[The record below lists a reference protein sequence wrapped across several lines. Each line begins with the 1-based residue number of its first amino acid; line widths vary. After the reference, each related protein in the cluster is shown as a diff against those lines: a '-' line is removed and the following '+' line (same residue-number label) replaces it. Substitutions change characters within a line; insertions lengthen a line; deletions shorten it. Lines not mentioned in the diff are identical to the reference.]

1 MPIISQEE
9 QTTNFN
15 PNTIDYG
22 KIIVDSL
29 KSIITSSASQKFY
42 MVNVLFNLLLYSI
55 TFLGVLSFFSGL
67 GYNNQQE
74 QMTQKIIEIIIT
86 NITNPMNLTQTLF
99 GIFLLFLAI
108 VIVVS
113 GINYYIIGW
122 GISKILEELEGTQ
135 KNFGLLTWA
144 KLLVLNIWKVIVA
157 FTSLLD
163 KKFLMVF
170 IGIIFL
176 SIGSVVLMIM
186 TRVNPMF
193 ALIASLLFILVLVLG
208 IIYFFIIIYN
218 LLRLHLVQF
227 YLIDN
232 NEKGV
237 IESTKKTWEITK
249 GKVSSMLVLIVIIII
264 ISFLI
269 NLPLSF
275 INGIIELLF
284 FNSEAKLILQIIF
297 NLISIL
303 IESYLTVFNLNAM
316 ARFYL
321 AIKE

>member
-135 KNFGLLTWA
+135 KNFG
-144 KLLVLNIWKVIVA
+144 
-157 FTSLLD
+157 
-163 KKFLMVF
+163 
-170 IGIIFL
+170 
-176 SIGSVVLMIM
+176 
-186 TRVNPMF
+186 
-193 ALIASLLFILVLVLG
+193 
-208 IIYFFIIIYN
+208 
-218 LLRLHLVQF
+218 
-227 YLIDN
+227 
-232 NEKGV
+232 
-237 IESTKKTWEITK
+237 
-249 GKVSSMLVLIVIIII
+249 
-264 ISFLI
+264 
-269 NLPLSF
+269 
-275 INGIIELLF
+275 
-284 FNSEAKLILQIIF
+284 
-297 NLISIL
+297 
-303 IESYLTVFNLNAM
+303 
-316 ARFYL
+316 
-321 AIKE
+321 